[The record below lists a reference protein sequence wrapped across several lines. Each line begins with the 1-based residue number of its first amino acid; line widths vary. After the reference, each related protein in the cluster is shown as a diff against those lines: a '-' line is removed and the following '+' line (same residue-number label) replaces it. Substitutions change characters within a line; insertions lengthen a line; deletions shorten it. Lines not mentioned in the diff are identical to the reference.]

1 MPVENTSQP
10 FPVVTRT
17 SLPLPALLSR
27 LKPVMSCSFTTSPD
41 SASSSVSPSS
51 CESRMRGV
59 TAETS
64 VVWVGSTR
72 SSAETEEAAVASPAG
87 DSEPP
92 AAEAGAD
99 VGPDGSASAPHA
111 VRAMAAAARVA
122 EKVAVRVERRCGA
135 KWDTGSL
142 SREREDATDS
152 Q

>member
-27 LKPVMSCSFTTSPD
+27 VKPGTSCSLTTSPD
-41 SASSSVSPSS
+41 SASSSVSPPSW
-51 CESRMRGV
+51 ESRMRGV

-64 VVWVGSTR
+64 VVRVGSTR
-72 SSAETEEAAVASPAG
+72 SPSETEEAALASPDG
-87 DSEPP
+87 DSAPS
-92 AAEAGAD
+92 AAGAGAD
-99 VGPDGSASAPHA
+99 VGPDGAASAPHA

-122 EKVAVRVERRCGA
+122 ERAAVRAERRCGA
-135 KWDTGSL
+135 EWDTRSL
-142 SREREDATDS
+142 SRGRKDATDS